1 MRVAENVMEYK
12 SLKELTKITMG
23 QSPDSSSYNEAGEGM
38 PFYQGNADFGEVYPT
53 PRVWCNAPKK
63 IAHAGDI
70 LISVRAP
77 IGALNYANE
86 ECCIGRGLAAI
97 TIDDPANRSYIFH
110 LLKARN
116 EELNRQ
122 GTGSTFKA
130 ISRKV
135 LETVQV
141 PMIGEEERENSMK
154 LMDVLESVIK
164 DRKRQLVAFDELVK
178 ARFVEMFGGSQD
190 LDKWKCCHI
199 NEIAKVT
206 VGVVVKPTRFYTDD
220 AQEGVKAFRS
230 LNIREMEINDKDW
243 VYFTKD
249 GNAQNKK
256 SQLCEGDVLI
266 VRSGYP
272 GTSCVVT
279 SQYEGCNAIDIII
292 ARPDKKR
299 INPYYLCAFNN
310 LPHGMNQIQNNVG
323 GAAQQHFNVGRYNMM
338 KIALP
343 PMDMQD
349 DFMRF
354 FLKVEQSKVAV
365 KRSLQETQILFDSLM
380 QQYFS

>member
-1 MRVAENVMEYK
+1 
-12 SLKELTKITMG
+12 
-23 QSPDSSSYNEAGEGM
+23 M

-380 QQYFS
+380 QQYFG

>member
-1 MRVAENVMEYK
+1 
-12 SLKELTKITMG
+12 
-23 QSPDSSSYNEAGEGM
+23 M

-220 AQEGVKAFRS
+220 AQEGVKAFR
-230 LNIREMEINDKDW
+230 EMFLL
-243 VYFTKD
+243 Y
-249 GNAQNKK
+249 
-256 SQLCEGDVLI
+256 VL
-266 VRSGYP
+266 
-272 GTSCVVT
+272 
-279 SQYEGCNAIDIII
+279 DI
-292 ARPDKKR
+292 
-299 INPYYLCAFNN
+299 LVH
-310 LPHGMNQIQNNVG
+310 LV
-323 GAAQQHFNVGRYNMM
+323 
-338 KIALP
+338 L
-343 PMDMQD
+343 
-349 DFMRF
+349 
-354 FLKVEQSKVAV
+354 
-365 KRSLQETQILFDSLM
+365 
-380 QQYFS
+380 